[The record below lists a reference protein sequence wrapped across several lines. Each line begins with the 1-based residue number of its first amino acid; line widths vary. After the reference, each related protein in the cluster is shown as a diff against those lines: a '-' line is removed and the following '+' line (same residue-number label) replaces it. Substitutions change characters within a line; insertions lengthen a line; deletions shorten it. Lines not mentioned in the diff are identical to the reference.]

1 MRIGIFT
8 DTYLPQVSGVAT
20 SIDVLRAEL
29 VKQGHLVYIFTTS
42 DPKAQPDP
50 FVIRFHSVPFVGFKE
65 RRIAFSG
72 AVKAIRLAKK
82 FRLDIVHTQTE
93 FSLGLMGRLV
103 ARRLRIPMIHTYHTM
118 YERYL
123 HYIFDGK
130 LIKPK
135 HVKELTRFYCDHTN
149 AVVVPSELTKETL
162 LDYGV
167 KQQIFVV
174 PTGVP
179 IPDLDEVKREK
190 VRQRLGY
197 GSDTLVLLAL
207 SRLSQ
212 EKNTQ
217 AIIEQ
222 FPAILATEKK
232 ARLCIVG
239 DGPDRPNLEK
249 LVAERHLEPFVQF
262 TGEVSHDQASDYYQ
276 MADVYINA
284 SDSETQGLTY
294 IEALANNLP
303 VIAKRN
309 EYLEH
314 IVQDRTMG
322 VLFNGTNDLARIAS
336 QFITEDLEAAKATK
350 DSRMALRQSIS
361 SELFGQKIVEIYR
374 YALLNKEWKK
384 RA

>member
-20 SIDVLRAEL
+20 SIDVLREEL
-29 VKQGHLVYIFTTS
+29 VKQGHVVYIFTTT
-42 DPKAQPDP
+42 DPKAKPDP
-50 FVIRFHSVPFVGFKE
+50 FVIRFRSIPFIGFKE

-72 AVKAIRLAKK
+72 GMKAVRLARR
-82 FRLDIVHTQTE
+82 FRLDLVHTQTE
-93 FSLGLMGRLV
+93 FSLGFMGRLV
-103 ARRLRIPMIHTYHTM
+103 AKHLHIPMIHTYHTM

-130 LIKPK
+130 VIKPK
-135 HVKELTRFYCDHTN
+135 HVRELTRFYCDHTN
-149 AVVVPSELTKETL
+149 AVVVPSELTKATL
-162 LDYGV
+162 LSYGV

-179 IPDLDEVKREK
+179 IPDLDANKRRSL
-190 VRQRLGY
+190 RQQLGY
-197 GSDTLVLLAL
+197 DDQSIVLLAL

-217 AIIEQ
+217 AIIDH
-222 FPAILATEKK
+222 FPAILATEGR

-239 DGPDRPNLEK
+239 DGPDRPNLERLTK
-249 LVAERHLEPFVQF
+249 ERHLEDYVQF
-262 TGEVSHDQASDYYQ
+262 TGEVRHEKACEYYQ

-303 VIAKRN
+303 VVAKRN
-309 EYLEH
+309 DYLES
-314 IVQDRTMG
+314 IIKDKTMG
-322 VLFNGTNDLARIAS
+322 VLFQGTNDLARVTAK
-336 QFITEDLEAAKATK
+336 FITEDLSAAKASM
-350 DSRMALRQSIS
+350 DSRMALRQAIS
-361 SELFGQKIVEIYR
+361 SEVFGQKISQIYE
-374 YALLNKEWKK
+374 YAIQIQQWK
-384 RA
+384 RNN